1 MAKGAIAKDRVV
13 AKLKEIFGADYIGE
27 NQKKYYVW
35 ADDGGEKVQIAISL
49 TCAKTPIE
57 VVTPVLNGGFDFS
70 GDNDV
75 VATVNA
81 EPAEITPQEEE
92 NIAALLERLG
102 L

>member
-1 MAKGAIAKDRVV
+1 MAKEKVA
-13 AKLKEIFGADYIGE
+13 AKLKEAFGADYVGE

-49 TCAKTPIE
+49 TWAKTPIE
-57 VVTPVLNGGFDFS
+57 VVSPVLNGGFDFS
-70 GDNDV
+70 GDNDIV
-75 VATVNA
+75 VTANA
-81 EPAEITPQEEE
+81 EPAEITQQEQD